1 MKTRIIFDE
10 SSKGFLF
17 VLVLLQLIFT
27 DGILL
32 FGGMILFFYLFYNL
46 QQPYKP
52 SIFTIILVYHFI
64 QISAA
69 VWQSNSLGVGVNYRT
84 PNNSTAII
92 VSYIGLLAIFLPIIY
107 FQNKIPKL
115 SFQNLKE
122 HANKLSIRKT
132 FRAYIISL
140 FVINL
145 LAGVAVL
152 VPSLRQIIYSLGNI
166 KWFLFLLFGFQS
178 IFKKEM
184 QKEFY
189 IMCAVEFG
197 LGFLS
202 YFSDF
207 KTVLFFV
214 SILLL
219 TLMSYFKFSR
229 FILIVPSLIAVF
241 YGGIFWTSIKSDYRS
256 FLNKGSK
263 TQSVQVDKSEAL
275 NKLIELSKNTDESSF
290 EGAKNGFF
298 DRLQYTYHFAKTI
311 DRVPSVIPYQEGS
324 NLGSTLSFVLTPRIL
339 SPNKGVYDASIRASK
354 YTGIQYYG
362 AKRGTSVSLG
372 YFADCY
378 IDFGFIGM
386 FIPLLIFGFIYG
398 KSYFYFIRKSSINY
412 IFNFSVVGAIY
423 MELFAFESDSIFVF
437 GRLYINL
444 MVFLLLKIFLFPKL
458 YNYLKVQE
466 NGLVVAS

>member
-1 MKTRIIFDE
+1 MRTRIIFDD
-10 SSKGFLF
+10 SSKNLLFLMII
-17 VLVLLQLIFT
+17 LQLLFT
-27 DGILL
+27 NGILL
-32 FGGMILFFYLFYNL
+32 CGGMLIFFYIFYNL

-52 SIFTIILVYHFI
+52 SIFTIILFYHFI

-69 VWQSNSLGVGVNYRT
+69 VWQSNSLGLDVNYRS
-84 PNNSTAII
+84 PNNSTAVIL
-92 VSYIGLLAIFLPIIY
+92 SYIGLLAIFLPVIY

-115 SFQNLKE
+115 SFQKLKN

-140 FVINL
+140 IVISL
-145 LAGVAVL
+145 LAGVGVL

-178 IFKKEM
+178 ILKNEM
-184 QKEFY
+184 RREFY
-189 IMCAVEFG
+189 IICAVEFG

-207 KTVLFFV
+207 KTVLFYISV
-214 SILLL
+214 LLL
-219 TLMSYFKFSR
+219 TLLSYFKFSR
-229 FILIVPSLIAVF
+229 FVLIIPILFALF
-241 YGGIFWTSIKSDYRS
+241 YGGVLWTSVKSDYRS
-256 FLNKGSK
+256 FLNKGTK
-263 TQSVQVDKSEAL
+263 TQSVQVEKGEAL
-275 NKLIELSKNTDESSF
+275 SKLIELSQNTDESSF
-290 EGAKNGFF
+290 EGAKKGFF
-298 DRLQYTYHFAKTI
+298 DRLQYTFHFAKTI
-311 DRVPSVIPYQEGS
+311 DRVPKVIPYQVGD
-324 NLGSTLSFVLTPRIL
+324 NLASTLSFVLTPRIL
-339 SPNKGVYDASIRASK
+339 SPNKGVYDASVRASK

-362 AKRGTSVSLG
+362 VKKGTSVSLG

-378 IDFGFIGM
+378 IDFGMIGM
-386 FIPLLIFGFIYG
+386 FIPLIIFGFIYG
-398 KSYFYFIRKSSINY
+398 KTYFYFIRKSSVNY

-458 YNYLKVQE
+458 YTYLKMPEKV
-466 NGLVVAS
+466 LVETA

>member
-1 MKTRIIFDE
+1 MKTRIVFDE
-10 SSKGFLF
+10 SSKGLLF
-17 VLVLLQLIFT
+17 VLVILQLLFT
-27 DGILL
+27 DGVLL
-32 FGGMILFFYLFYNL
+32 LGGMILFFYIFYNL

-64 QISAA
+64 QISGA
-69 VWQSNSLGVGVNYRT
+69 VWQSNSLGLGINYRS
-84 PNNSTAII
+84 PNTSTAII
-92 VSYIGLLAIFLPIIY
+92 VSYIGLLAIFLPVIY

-115 SFQNLKE
+115 SFQILKDQ
-122 HANKLSIRKT
+122 ANKLIIRKT

-140 FVINL
+140 IVINL
-145 LAGVAVL
+145 LAGVAAI
-152 VPSLRQIIYSLGNI
+152 VPALRQIIYSLGNI

-178 IFKKEM
+178 ILKNEM
-184 QKEFY
+184 RKVFY
-189 IMCAVEFG
+189 IICAVEFG

-207 KTVLFFV
+207 KTVLFYV
-214 SILLL
+214 AILLL
-219 TLMSYFKFSR
+219 TLMSYFKFSK
-229 FILIVPSLIAVF
+229 FVLVVPTLIVVF
-241 YGGIFWTSIKSDYRS
+241 YGGIFWTGIKSDYRS

-263 TQSVQVDKSEAL
+263 TQSVQVEKGEAL
-275 NKLIELSKNTDESSF
+275 TKLIELSQNTDEKSF
-290 EGAKNGFF
+290 TGAKKGFF
-298 DRLQYTYHFAKTI
+298 DRLQYTYHFAKTM
-311 DRVPSVIPYQEGS
+311 DRVPSVIPYQDGA

-339 SPNKGVYDASIRASK
+339 NANKGTYDASVRTTK

-378 IDFGFIGM
+378 IDFGLVGM

-398 KSYFYFIRKSSINY
+398 KSYYYFIRKSSANY

-444 MVFLLLKIFLFPKL
+444 MVFLLLKIFMFPKL
-458 YNYLKVQE
+458 YAYLKQPDKETVTT
-466 NGLVVAS
+466 A

>member
-1 MKTRIIFDE
+1 MKTRIVFDE
-10 SSKGFLF
+10 SSKGLLF
-17 VLVLLQLIFT
+17 VLVLLQLLFT
-27 DGILL
+27 DGVLL
-32 FGGMILFFYLFYNL
+32 LGGMIVFFYIFYNL
-46 QQPYKP
+46 QQPFKP
-52 SIFTIILVYHFI
+52 SIFTVILVYHFI

-69 VWQSNSLGVGVNYRT
+69 VWQSNSLGLDVNYRS

-92 VSYIGLLAIFLPIIY
+92 VSYIGLLAIFLPVIY

-115 SFQNLKE
+115 SFQKLKE
-122 HANKLSIRKT
+122 QANKLSIRKT
-132 FRAYIISL
+132 FRAYIIALIVISL
-140 FVINL
+140 LSGI
-145 LAGVAVL
+145 GVL

-166 KWFLFLLFGFQS
+166 KWFLFLMFGFQS
-178 IFKKEM
+178 ILKNEM
-184 QKEFY
+184 RKEFY
-189 IMCAVEFG
+189 IICAVEFG

-214 SILLL
+214 SIILL

-229 FILIVPSLIAVF
+229 FVLIVPALIALF
-241 YGGIFWTSIKSDYRS
+241 YGGVFWTSIKSDYRS

-263 TQSVQVDKSEAL
+263 TQSVQVERGEAL
-275 NKLIELSKNTDESSF
+275 SKLIELSQKTDESSF
-290 EGAKNGFF
+290 EGAKKGFF
-298 DRLQYTYHFAKTI
+298 DRLQYTYHLAKTI
-311 DRVPSVIPYQEGS
+311 DRVPSVIPFQSGD
-324 NLGSTLSFVLTPRIL
+324 NLLTTLSFVLTPRIL
-339 SPNKGVYDASIRASK
+339 NANKGTYDASVRASK

-362 AKRGTSVSLG
+362 AKKGTSVSLG

-378 IDFGFIGM
+378 IDFGLFGM

-398 KSYFYFIRKSSINY
+398 KSYFYFIRKSSPNF

-458 YNYLKVQE
+458 YAYLKQPEIVTE
-466 NGLVVAS
+466 